1 MIHQEDI
8 KALKNYIT
16 SGSDYRDV
24 HEDTLILDLTH
35 SNLKQRH
42 IEIRFDKH
50 TTISSLRDKI
60 YQKTGTWPQ
69 FQHLQFKSG
78 QDILWEIPPG
88 RDSER
93 MLGYYSLYHGMSC
106 HCIDL
111 DPHSGSKGGQYEDT
125 SLVEKYQISEEDYNK
140 RKGTLRDW
148 ARQQKAKDQNFSFAK
163 HAKEHRELM
172 EAKRQAKLG
181 LDLPIGFELDS
192 DGNVVRVQEEE
203 EEPLVDKDTHNRN
216 NHNNNHNDNHDETT
230 VKDIQVGMR
239 CQVRPGDR
247 RGTVAFVGQVPELGN
262 GGYWVGVVFDEPV
275 GKTDGTTKNGKK
287 YFDTPGLGYGG
298 FVLGKNVQVGDFP
311 VRDIMEELD
320 TDEEDHDNDD
330 DDEDEI

>member
-1 MIHQEDI
+1 MINQEDI
-8 KALKNYIT
+8 QALKNYVT

-24 HEDTLILDLTH
+24 HEDTLILDLSH

-88 RDSER
+88 TDSER

-125 SLVEKYQISEEDYNK
+125 SLVQKYQISEEDYNK

-148 ARQQKAKDQNFSFAK
+148 ARQQKAKDENFSFAK
-163 HAKEHRELM
+163 YAKERRELM

-181 LDLPIGFELDS
+181 LDLPAGFEFDS
-192 DGNVVRVQEEE
+192 DGNVVKVLEETTQ
-203 EEPLVDKDTHNRN
+203 DATT
-216 NHNNNHNDNHDETT
+216 NNNKIKDNDNDDNDSYKEET
-230 VKDIQVGMR
+230 VHGIKVGMR

-262 GGYWVGVVFDEPV
+262 GGYWVGIVFDEPV
-275 GKTDGTTKNGKK
+275 GKTDGTTKSGKK
-287 YFDTPGLGYGG
+287 YFDTPGFGYGG
-298 FVLGKNVQVGDFP
+298 FVRGKNVEVGDFP

-320 TDEEDHDNDD
+320 TDDDDDDD
-330 DDEDEI
+330 DDEI